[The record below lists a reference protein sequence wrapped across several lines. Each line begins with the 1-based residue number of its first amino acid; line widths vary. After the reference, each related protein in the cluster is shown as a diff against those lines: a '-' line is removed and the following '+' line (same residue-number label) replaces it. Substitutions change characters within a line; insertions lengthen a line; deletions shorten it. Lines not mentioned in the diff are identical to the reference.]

1 MRCTV
6 ATLAAGTVVAG
17 CTSEPSG
24 AVDLADAIAPHE
36 AEIERFV
43 QWAHRATRGSS
54 PREHARI
61 DETLFSTVRS
71 DARFVTIQV
80 ERDGHTPFRAVHPP
94 DATVP
99 SLSWQT
105 VRTRTLG
112 VIDAARDPQIPT
124 HVWTRLEGGEDDAL
138 VITMELTTPPE

>member
-1 MRCTV
+1 MRTTV
-6 ATLAAGTVVAG
+6 ATVVTSTLLVG
-17 CTSEPSG
+17 CTPEPSG
-24 AVDLADAIAPHE
+24 AIDLADAIAPHE

-61 DETLFSTVRS
+61 DEALFSTVRG
-71 DARFVTIQV
+71 DARFVVIRV
-80 ERDGHTPFRAVHPP
+80 EREGHTPFRAVHPA

-112 VIDAARDPQIPT
+112 VIDAARDPETPT
-124 HVWTRLEGGEDDAL
+124 RVWTRVEGGEDEAL
-138 VITMELTTPPE
+138 VITMALAPVE